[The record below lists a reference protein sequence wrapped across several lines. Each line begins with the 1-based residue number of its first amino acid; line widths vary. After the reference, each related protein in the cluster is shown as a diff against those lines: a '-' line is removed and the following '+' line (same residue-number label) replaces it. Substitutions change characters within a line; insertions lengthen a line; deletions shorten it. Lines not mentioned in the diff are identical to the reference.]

1 MKRRKGFTLVELL
14 IVVAIIGI
22 LAAIAVPNFL
32 EAQTRAKVARVKADY
47 HALAT
52 GIETYH
58 VDHANY
64 PWRENGAY
72 PPQYTQ
78 LHYRLAGLTT
88 PVAYLPSV
96 DFRDPFIEE
105 EVEGGY
111 PDEFLRSQ
119 YNYRNH
125 QFWVASGALAV
136 LNGEHL
142 WVLNSLG
149 PDQTKNKGLN
159 VEAFARG
166 LTTDTIIYDA
176 SNGTVS
182 AGDIPRT
189 GGATR
194 YRPDW

>member
-1 MKRRKGFTLVELL
+1 MNVRNGFTLIELL

-22 LAAIAVPNFL
+22 LAAIAIPNFL
-32 EAQTRAKVARVKADY
+32 EAQTRAKVARIKADY
-47 HALAT
+47 HGLAT
-52 GIETYH
+52 GIEAYH

-64 PWRENGAY
+64 PWRENGIY

-88 PVAYLPSV
+88 PVAYLTSV

-105 EVEGGY
+105 EVPGGY
-111 PDEFLRSQ
+111 PDGLLRSQ

-125 QFWVASGALAV
+125 QFWVGMGAMAQ
-136 LNGEHL
+136 LNGMHL

-149 PDQTKNKGLN
+149 PDRTKNQGLN
-159 VEAFARG
+159 VEGFARG
-166 LTTDTIIYDA
+166 LTTGTVIYDA

-182 AGDIPRT
+182 AGDIPKT

-194 YRPDW
+194 YRSDW